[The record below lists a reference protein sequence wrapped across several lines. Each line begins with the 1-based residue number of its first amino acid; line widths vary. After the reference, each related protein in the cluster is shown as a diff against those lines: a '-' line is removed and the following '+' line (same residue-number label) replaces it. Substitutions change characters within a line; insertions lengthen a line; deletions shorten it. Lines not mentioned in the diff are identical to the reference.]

1 MRMRRKKWTE
11 PVLGACNFLADD
23 PRALKGH
30 WREAFDDPDK
40 PLMLE
45 IGCGKGVSTV
55 RMAHENGDVNYIAVD
70 QVRHVLAV
78 TIKNALNEFGDETI
92 SNLRLAC
99 VDAERCYDSFAPE
112 DGISRIYIS
121 FPNPWN
127 EKAKHH
133 KKRLTHPRQLLQYRG
148 FLAGNGEIYFKTD
161 DRPLFE
167 ASKRYL
173 GECGFGIAYETDD
186 LHASG
191 FEPNYVSE
199 HEALYSAAGKKICF
213 LIAKMRELPEDYVMS
228 TEGRAFEMA
237 GPREPINRRQ
247 AVQDARA
254 DTSE

>member
-11 PVLGACNFLADD
+11 PVLGSCGFLIND
-23 PRALKGH
+23 PKSQKGR
-30 WREAFDDPDK
+30 WRDSFDEPDR

-55 RMAHENGDVNYIAVD
+55 RMAHENSGVNYIAVD

-78 TIKNALNEFGDETI
+78 TVKNAMSEFGDDPI
-92 SNLRLAC
+92 GNLRLAC
-99 VDAERCYDSFAPE
+99 VDAERCYDSFSPE

-148 FLAGNGEIYFKTD
+148 FLAENGEIYLKTD

-173 GECGFGIAYETDD
+173 GECGFDISYETTD
-186 LHASG
+186 LHSSG

-199 HEALYSAAGKKICF
+199 HEKLYSEAGKHICF
-213 LIAKMRELPEDYVMS
+213 LIAVMRGLPENYVMS
-228 TEGRAFEMA
+228 TEGRPFEMA
-237 GPREPINRRQ
+237 ASHGPDADKLSSTDKEDRE
-247 AVQDARA
+247 
-254 DTSE
+254 